1 MFTNIDLRVV
11 TSWAFAGLALLALG
25 ACEREETAPVIASD
39 LVAMEADNVLYSMTH
54 YMTHEGVREGLL
66 EADTAYSWQDSTVIS
81 LRNLR
86 LVVYDE
92 LGAERAV
99 VTAERGRLDPETRQ
113 MFAQGSVVL
122 TVTQGGRIVES
133 EELNY
138 DPDSDRIWSDMPT
151 VSREGN
157 SVVEGT
163 GFDSDTE
170 FTNVR
175 IRNARTR
182 GGVRF

>member
-1 MFTNIDLRVV
+1 MYDKILNRLKHYVLPV
-11 TSWAFAGLALLALG
+11 GLLGAFACGSPDQS
-25 ACEREETAPVIASD
+25 PVIASE
-39 LVAMEADNVLYSMTH
+39 LVEMNADRVLFSMTH

-86 LVVYDE
+86 LVVFDE

-113 MFAQGSVVL
+113 MFAQGNVVL

-133 EELNY
+133 EELYY

-151 VSREGN
+151 VSREGD

>member
-1 MFTNIDLRVV
+1 MYKKMLSRFIPYVIPV
-11 TSWAFAGLALLALG
+11 ALLG
-25 ACEREETAPVIASD
+25 VFACGSPDESPVIASE
-39 LVAMEADNVLYSMTH
+39 LVEMNADRVLFSMTH

-66 EADTAYSWQDSTVIS
+66 EADTAYSGQDSTVIS

-133 EELNY
+133 EERNY
-138 DPDSDRIWSDMPT
+138 DPDSDRIWSAMPT

-157 SVVEGT
+157 RVVEGT

>member
-1 MFTNIDLRVV
+1 MREKNLKSLIDWTIVATLVLGGVACDAPESGPVV
-11 TSWAFAGLALLALG
+11 AAELL
-25 ACEREETAPVIASD
+25 ETQ
-39 LVAMEADNVLYSMTH
+39 ADNVLFSMTH
-54 YMTHEGVREGLL
+54 YMTHDGVREGLL
-66 EADTAYSWQDSTVIS
+66 EADTAYTWQDSSAIS

-86 LVVYDE
+86 LVVFDDF
-92 LGAERAV
+92 GGQRAV
-99 VTAERGRLDPETRQ
+99 VTARSGRLDPETRQ
-113 MFAQGSVVL
+113 MFAEGNVVL
-122 TVTQGGRIVES
+122 TVTEGGRIVES

-138 DPDSDRIWSDMPT
+138 DPVSNRIWSDVAT

-157 SVVEGT
+157 RVIEGT

-175 IRNARTR
+175 VRNARTR